1 MKIAIVPGSFD
12 PMTVGHVDIVE
23 RAANMFDQVVVAVM
37 INRDKAYRFSMDQR
51 QEMAA
56 LSCAHVPNVKVIS
69 DEGMLADLAA
79 KLGACAIVKG
89 IRDEKDL
96 VYEQKMA
103 QYNRERNP
111 AAETVFLTCDPRYS
125 SVSSTA
131 VREALKEGRP
141 IDALVSPAILTK
153 LIEK

>member
-37 INRDKAYRFSMDQR
+37 INRDKTYRFSMDQR

-79 KLGACAIVKG
+79 RLGACAIVKG

-103 QYNRERNP
+103 QYNKERNP

-131 VREALKEGRP
+131 VREALAEGRP

-153 LIEK
+153 LVEK

>member
-12 PMTVGHVDIVE
+12 PMTIGHVDIVE

-37 INRDKAYRFSMDQR
+37 INRDKTYRFSMDQR
-51 QEMAA
+51 REMAVR
-56 LSCAHVPNVKVIS
+56 SCAHIPNVKVIS

-79 KLGACAIVKG
+79 RLGACAIVKG

-103 QYNRERNP
+103 QYNKARNP
-111 AAETVFLTCDPRYS
+111 ATETVFLTCDPRYS

-131 VREALKEGRP
+131 VREALTEGRP

-153 LIEK
+153 LVEK